1 MVSGCLYQ
9 DFVLEFVR
17 LGLELRDEE
26 RVKQLELTRN
36 NLQEVKDRGEKLF
49 NDFFNKME
57 LAVSWDF
64 TSDVII
70 YSYFSLLCFLFSFF
84 LPS

>member
-1 MVSGCLYQ
+1 MYQ

-36 NLQEVKDRGEKLF
+36 NLQEVKDRGEKLI

-57 LAVSWDF
+57 VAVSWDF
-64 TSDVII
+64 TSDVIN
-70 YSYFSLLCFLFSFF
+70 YL
-84 LPS
+84 

>member
-1 MVSGCLYQ
+1 MYQ

-36 NLQEVKDRGEKLF
+36 NLQEVKDRGEKLIT
-49 NDFFNKME
+49 DFFSKME
-57 LAVSWDF
+57 VAVSWDF
-64 TSDVII
+64 TSDVI
-70 YSYFSLLCFLFSFF
+70 YFSYYFSF
-84 LPS
+84 LS